1 MRAYYNSDTGYV
13 ISVSDSLDVQCDF
26 VEVSNIE
33 EYLQTVN
40 SGLVPK
46 VESGQI
52 VFVKDSAEAWRMIRE
67 ARDTLLIEGDHAINM
82 VYDESRISGTDVNPE
97 KLRLIAEYR
106 QALRDITNS
115 TDPEN
120 VIWPQKSW

>member
-1 MRAYYNSDTGYV
+1 MRAYYNNETGFV
-13 ISVSDSLDVQCDF
+13 ISASNSLDVDCDF
-26 VEVSNIE
+26 VEVSDIE
-33 EYLQTVN
+33 NYLQAVN
-40 SGLVPK
+40 SGLIPK

-52 VFVKDSAEAWRMIRE
+52 CFVKDCAEAWRIIRE
-67 ARDTLLIEGDHAINM
+67 VRDIMLREGDHAINILQ
-82 VYDESRISGTDVNPE
+82 DEARISGTDVNPE

-120 VIWPQKSW
+120 VIWPQKTW

>member
-1 MRAYYNSDTGYV
+1 MRAYYNETTGFV
-13 ISVSDSLDVQCDF
+13 ISISNSLGVSYPF
-26 VEVSNIE
+26 IE
-33 EYLQTVN
+33 ITDLISYLESVN

-46 VESGQI
+46 VEDCQL
-52 VFVKDSAEAWRMIRE
+52 VFVKDTAESWRQI
-67 ARDTLLIEGDHAINM
+67 RDTRDILLLAGDHAINIE
-82 VYDESRISGTDVNPE
+82 YDEAMISGSEVNPE